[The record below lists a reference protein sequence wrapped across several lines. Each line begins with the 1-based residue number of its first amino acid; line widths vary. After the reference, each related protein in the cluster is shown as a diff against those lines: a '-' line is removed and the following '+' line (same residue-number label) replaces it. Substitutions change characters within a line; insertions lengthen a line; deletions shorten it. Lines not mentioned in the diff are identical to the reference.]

1 MQDGFLQ
8 CMMERVL
15 TLTETQ
21 WKQMYSLGMDT
32 KSESC
37 LWLSSDG
44 QTTTEKQSEME
55 LAGSWEITLL
65 SDKLGHY
72 KWLTWMVMDSEWRH
86 GLTLT
91 QITWTSKLLVIMLSS
106 SENQLHYDCMV
117 LYETTQQSAKIL
129 SSNWHI
135 YGGRWETISPNIY
148 VSF

>member
-1 MQDGFLQ
+1 
-8 CMMERVL
+8 MERE
-15 TLTETQ
+15 LTEAETLWQ
-21 WKQMYSLGMDT
+21 QTYSLGMDT
-32 KSESC
+32 KSDWF

-44 QTTTEKQSEME
+44 QMTTEKQSEME
-55 LAGSWEITLL
+55 LAGSWETIQL

-91 QITWTSKLLVIMLSS
+91 QITWTSKLFEIMLSS